1 MKLLSA
7 LIAVFMVSG
16 AMAQDYDGNDVSF
29 AQKKKPAGFSGSGVV
44 TCDNYV
50 RGAPSWSCK
59 DPKTGKVVNIECKVP
74 PKMAQKMPKKM
85 SGAQLKELCPNWNQG
100 ESSILSSETSS
111 ACKNPP

>member
-29 AQKKKPAGFSGSGVV
+29 AQKKKPTGVQGSENVICDDGYSGGG
-44 TCDNYV
+44 NV

-59 DPKTGKVVNIECKVP
+59 DPKTGRTEKVK
-74 PKMAQKMPKKM
+74 
-85 SGAQLKELCPNWNQG
+85 
-100 ESSILSSETSS
+100 
-111 ACKNPP
+111 CKNPPKQKLPPKMTMAELKKACRS